1 MRAMEGIRFGTGMG
15 RVLPIHRHGAV
26 ARAAEEAGFHSITN
40 IDSQNLS
47 RDVYV
52 ALAMAA
58 TNTTRIRIGH
68 GVTNPY
74 TRHPSVTANATAT
87 IDELSGGRA
96 FLGIGAGFSSVET
109 MGIRGRP
116 VTVLRDY
123 VLFLRNYLAGETA
136 EWKGHKMKSGWIR
149 DRRIPIMMAAGGPRS
164 MRMAGEIAD
173 EIMISGAHPLLVK
186 WKLELIERG
195 ARKAGRDIADIPI
208 WIRSMCYVA
217 GSKQEA
223 RRYVESYAKDGA
235 MGTAYQILKWKDDP
249 DVQELRR
256 RFDRAAPGVLEG
268 FERIRERYDID
279 QMERI
284 DAPLGKLVTD
294 QMIDIHEFWGAPDE
308 VRAQVRALYDVGI
321 RGFSFTVYLLE
332 EIDPEGNL
340 RSIGQHVIAPL
351 TAAPAPA
358 RAR

>member
-1 MRAMEGIRFGTGMG
+1 MRAVAQEIRFGTGMG
-15 RVLPIHRHGAV
+15 RVLPIHRHGDV
-26 ARAAEEAGFHSITN
+26 AKAAEDAGFHSITN

-52 ALAMAA
+52 GLAMAA
-58 TNTTRIRIGH
+58 VNTKRIRIGH

-87 IDELSGGRA
+87 IHELSKGRA

-116 VTVLRDY
+116 LNVLRDY
-123 VLFLRNYLAGETA
+123 VEFLRKYLRGERA
-136 EWKGHKMKSGWIR
+136 VWKGHEMKSGWIR
-149 DRRIPIMMAAGGPRS
+149 DGKIPIMMAAGGPRS
-164 MRMAGEIAD
+164 IQMAGELAD
-173 EIMISGAHPLLVK
+173 EIMIAGAHPLLVK

-195 ARKAGRDIADIPI
+195 AKNAGRNIADIPV
-208 WIRSMCYVA
+208 WIRSMCYIA
-217 GSKQEA
+217 ESKQAA

-249 DVQELRR
+249 DVQELVR
-256 RFDRAAPGVLEG
+256 RFERAQPGIIEE
-268 FERIRERYDID
+268 FERMREVYDIN

-284 DAPLGKLVTD
+284 DAPLGKLVSD
-294 QMIDIHEFWGAPDE
+294 RIIDIQEFWGTSDE
-308 VRAQVRALYDVGI
+308 VAAQVQALVDIGI
-321 RGFSFTVYLLE
+321 RGFSYTVYLLE

-340 RSIGQHVIAPL
+340 RSIGEHIVK
-351 TAAPAPA
+351 
-358 RAR
+358 RFRK